1 MATTL
6 SHDTHSLAVFG
17 RDPSDM
23 AVAANAVISAR
34 GGVAVA
40 RDGEVVSILELP
52 VAGILSPL
60 PATEVARLQGEVG
73 AAAEAIGLPPGP
85 LTQPLF
91 SVMLMSLA
99 CLTGPHVTDI
109 GVVDGTLGQ
118 LVDDLVLA

>member
-1 MATTL
+1 MAQ
-6 SHDTHSLAVFG
+6 
-17 RDPSDM
+17 
-23 AVAANAVISAR
+23 N
-34 GGVAVA
+34 
-40 RDGEVVSILELP
+40 GEGVSILELP

-60 PATEVARLQGEVG
+60 PAADVARLQGEVG
-73 AAAEAIGLPPGP
+73 AAAQAIGLPQGP

-118 LVDDLVLA
+118 LVDDLVLS